1 MMLKISCM
9 LKQVDSMIV
18 FPSPVYPF
26 VFPRVPGECFF
37 LISFGSIYLSK
48 CFIRSVRYLRNFF
61 SDLIGISD
69 YLTIPFH
76 SLTTSFSELALSSFA
91 YSKRNWLF
99 PWPLGH
105 IVTLWL
111 LSPPYLVAVIVYWTP
126 CLFCFVT
133 SFCWRSKCEWKS
145 DFLSPFVS
153 LHGLKWL

>member
-1 MMLKISCM
+1 MSGEYLYYYDDENILYVEASWFYDCVSLSCIP
-9 LKQVDSMIV
+9 L
-18 FPSPVYPF
+18 

-69 YLTIPFH
+69 NLTIPFH

-91 YSKRNWLF
+91 YSKLNWLF

-133 SFCWRSKCEWKS
+133 SFCWRSKSEWKS
-145 DFLSPFVS
+145 DF
-153 LHGLKWL
+153 